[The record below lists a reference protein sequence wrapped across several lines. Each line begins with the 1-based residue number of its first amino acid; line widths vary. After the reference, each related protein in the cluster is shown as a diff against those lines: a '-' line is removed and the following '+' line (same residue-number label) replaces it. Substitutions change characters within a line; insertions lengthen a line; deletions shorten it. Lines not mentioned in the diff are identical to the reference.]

1 MGWEKA
7 VLQQESRARPHFR
20 VKKCIFKTISQ
31 LPTVQSSAV
40 KSHTG
45 YRGVIRHMCEFLR
58 RSGELGLNMPS
69 FGPLEIASQSEEH
82 YN

>member
-20 VKKCIFKTISQ
+20 VKKCIFKTISRCLQ
-31 LPTVQSSAV
+31 YKAV
-40 KSHTG
+40 PLKVTQVIG
-45 YRGVIRHMCEFLR
+45 GVIRHMCEFLR